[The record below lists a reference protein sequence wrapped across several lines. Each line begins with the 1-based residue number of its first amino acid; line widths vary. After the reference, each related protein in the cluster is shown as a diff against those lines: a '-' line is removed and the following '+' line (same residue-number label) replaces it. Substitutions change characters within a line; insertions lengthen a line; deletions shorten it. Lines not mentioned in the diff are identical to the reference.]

1 MATMTVPMLGLRQI
15 QLKLPLNEKIPL
27 ESEKKQMITMV
38 TITAQILDLL
48 QSFRDWAVILRVN
61 SFISLLTFK

>member
-1 MATMTVPMLGLRQI
+1 MTVPMLGLRQI

-48 QSFRDWAVILRVN
+48 QSFRDWAVILRVK

>member
-27 ESEKKQMITMV
+27 ESEKKQTIIMV

-48 QSFRDWAVILRVN
+48 QSFRDWAVI
-61 SFISLLTFK
+61 